1 MRKIGIFRALWEY
14 VEKKKARLIKT
25 GFFMGFY
32 YDFKSKNPLS
42 WGFLVIKNASFSE
55 KRSAFKIII
64 SVPAVQKPG
73 QLSAAG

>member
-32 YDFKSKNPLS
+32 YDFKSKNPLL
-42 WGFLVIKNASFSE
+42 WGIWVIQ
-55 KRSAFKIII
+55 KRFF
-64 SVPAVQKPG
+64 V
-73 QLSAAG
+73 